1 MICDKKYLYK
11 CNADSN
17 ILFPIL
23 TRKPTTEHFLKLT
36 HTTRSLNAGQDHGPI
51 RISDVAMN
59 RRWLLLF
66 LLLSPAALLARAD
79 EDEVE
84 EEAVVDDE
92 GSQFAANFKL

>member
-1 MICDKKYLYK
+1 
-11 CNADSN
+11 
-17 ILFPIL
+17 
-23 TRKPTTEHFLKLT
+23 
-36 HTTRSLNAGQDHGPI
+36 
-51 RISDVAMN
+51 MN

-92 GSQFAANFKL
+92 VRTSVSSKFRSCVCKEYIHRKCVNVLLVKGSQIMFCAVPI

>member
-1 MICDKKYLYK
+1 
-11 CNADSN
+11 
-17 ILFPIL
+17 
-23 TRKPTTEHFLKLT
+23 
-36 HTTRSLNAGQDHGPI
+36 
-51 RISDVAMN
+51 MN

-92 GSQFAANFKL
+92 GRQLAKKNPNTCLTFVKNTLKKCLIGLFADTFM